1 MASPA
6 GPDRPTP
13 ELLATLR
20 QGKAQLRRE
29 RRMLSLPDKV
39 RAVVELQRVCL
50 PLLAR
55 RRMLRPWERIWETK
69 P

>member
-1 MASPA
+1 
-6 GPDRPTP
+6 
-13 ELLATLR
+13 
-20 QGKAQLRRE
+20 
-29 RRMLSLPDKV
+29 MLSLPDKV